1 MSDIEG
7 KGCDCSEEVWV
18 TPEFENA
25 ALPRQSQNA
34 VRAAGNRILKE
45 ITLNYLSAWPSG
57 SVA

>member
-45 ITLNYLSAWPSG
+45 ITLNYLSA
-57 SVA
+57 